1 MVAYM
6 HLSLGNPSTVLQLKI
21 NCDCVRVCKRFEE
34 FRAALLKDKVHNTR
48 NSRMDFVINCL
59 VLLCKLLRH
68 GSNFRFLWSSN
79 VFTNGPLSVL
89 YPDLH
94 SVLNAGCLI
103 PLSFHII
110 CCVWPRG
117 PIERPPAVWR
127 LDVWEHC
134 PNKRVFNSWH
144 STPVDWKCN
153 SW

>member
-6 HLSLGNPSTVLQLKI
+6 HLSLGTPSTVLQLKI

-59 VLLCKLLRH
+59 MWLCKLLRH
-68 GSNFRFLWSSN
+68 GSHFRFLWSSN

-89 YPDLH
+89 YPVLH

-103 PLSFHII
+103 PPEFPYYLT
-110 CCVWPRG
+110 WPHG

-144 STPVDWKCN
+144 STPVYWKCN